1 MWMNS
6 VEFSS
11 KQIKRLL
18 GLRGNKCETSA
29 CGEVFGKKKEDL
41 KTWHYQEI
49 SLLHKM
55 F

>member
-29 CGEVFGKKKEDL
+29 CGEVFGKEKK
-41 KTWHYQEI
+41 KTWRHDI
-49 SLLHKM
+49 IKR
-55 F
+55 

>member
-1 MWMNS
+1 MNS

-18 GLRGNKCETSA
+18 GLRGNKWKTSPHV
-29 CGEVFGKKKEDL
+29 GRFLKKKTRRHDN
-41 KTWHYQEI
+41 QETG
-49 SLLHKM
+49 LLHKM